1 MEPRP
6 NSWDQ
11 TQHNLYRILEEDH
24 MSLMDIPEHADPTS
38 IQGILLLLARW
49 KKQVRG
55 VRHRS
60 YAHVK
65 KPSS

>member
-24 MSLMDIPEHADPTS
+24 MSLMDIPEYADPLWVKIRSMLTPQVSRVYFS
-38 IQGILLLLARW
+38 ITGSLEKAG
-49 KKQVRG
+49 KG
-55 VRHRS
+55 D
-60 YAHVK
+60 
-65 KPSS
+65 PP